1 MIALIVILGVLVLAV
16 LWALGAYNG
25 FVRFKNL
32 VEEAWS
38 GISVQLKRRHDL
50 IPNLVATTKGMTGHE
65 QDLMTAVTD
74 ARAAR
79 TPDAAIQAEGR
90 VSRLL
95 GSFVA
100 TAEAYPQIKAD
111 ASFNKLMSE
120 LSDLEKELQMARRY
134 YNGAARQ
141 YNTAV
146 QTMPKGLI
154 ARLFNFREK
163 DYFELDDPSEAAT
176 PTVDFS
182 K

>member
-1 MIALIVILGVLVLAV
+1 MTLIILLVVVALVV

-25 FVRFKNL
+25 FVKLKNM

-50 IPNLVATTKGMTGHE
+50 VPNLVATTKGMAGHE
-65 QDLMTAVTD
+65 KELMTAVTN

-79 TPDAAIQAEGR
+79 TVGEAVKAEAQ

-100 TAEAYPQIKAD
+100 TAEAYPEIKAD
-111 ASFNKLMSE
+111 ASFNKVMSE
-120 LSDLEKELQMARRY
+120 LSSLENELQMARRY
-134 YNGAARQ
+134 YNGAARE
-141 YNTAV
+141 YNTAI

-154 ARLFNFREK
+154 ARLFNFKEK
-163 DYFELDDPSEAAT
+163 EYFELDSAEEAAV

-182 K
+182 A